1 MRTLIAA
8 CLLLLSA
15 CASSVVPIERVSLV
29 QNRPVVVEVRG
40 ADDAAVKAL
49 RETLLDALP
58 LPGGGMGDGSG
69 APSCG
74 DASACHRLRVEIT
87 HSEEPNLF
95 ATYMLGPLAGA
106 GEVRADVFLDGV
118 KAFSVSGSSAYGNAF
133 VSKVEFAAK
142 EAGKRLVE
150 ALRVGG

>member
-1 MRTLIAA
+1 MRVLMAA
-8 CLLLLSA
+8 SLLLLSA

-40 ADDAAVKAL
+40 ANDTVVKAL

-58 LPGGGMGDGSG
+58 LPGGGMG
-69 APSCG
+69 PTCP
-74 DASACHRLRVEIT
+74 DASACHHLRVEIT